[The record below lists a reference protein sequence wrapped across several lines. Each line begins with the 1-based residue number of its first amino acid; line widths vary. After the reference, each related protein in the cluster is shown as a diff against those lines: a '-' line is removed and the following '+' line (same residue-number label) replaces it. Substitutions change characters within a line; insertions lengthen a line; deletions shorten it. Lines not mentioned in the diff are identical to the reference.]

1 MTAEDSIEYFEQRLS
16 GLQLAGRLW
25 SLDRDD
31 WRTRVAERGRLDE
44 MDYLRRRIESCK
56 AKMEEEYGEDW
67 REL

>member
-1 MTAEDSIEYFEQRLS
+1 MPADDQLEYFEQRLS
-16 GLQLAGRLW
+16 GLHRACRLW

-44 MDYLRRRIESCK
+44 MDYLRRRIERCK